1 MATGRLDGALSS
13 LNNAIQTIDAKV
25 IEGKA
30 KASKYRENII
40 ARLGEVVNQLK
51 KLQDLDAFKSIP
63 RLQGQLNSTNAELK
77 KKTDELQQVS
87 AKINELNNTNSN
99 LKKQIDDINTEL
111 KNKNEELRRAQEA
124 VLAEQSKTTQKDKA
138 IQDLSKQVNDLNEAK
153 NNAERALSTAQ
164 SEISSLVDKIARI
177 NHELVGKI
185 ALIDTI
191 TQDLNI
197 DDAGVSNG
205 FKLVADNIQAIMN
218 MINSPPSD
226 RPLPTSKYPLYNQF
240 ISKPRNTQ
248 SQIADAVGS
257 KSSPENREFINQV
270 GLKLDTSTPITDE
283 EKARV
288 ETLLNNFGDRDLLQG
303 GKRRRRTMKR
313 YGKKNKSYKGGY
325 VYSSSKELDKAS
337 LVISSSSGSSSGSS
351 SDLLKSTPR
360 KKSATSKKRFTKKR
374 KSIK

>member
-40 ARLGEVVNQLK
+40 VRLGEVVNQLK

-124 VLAEQSKTTQKDKA
+124 ILAEQSKTAQKDKA
-138 IQDLSKQVNDLNEAK
+138 IQDLSKQVKDLNEAK

-164 SEISSLVDKIARI
+164 AEISSLVDKIARI

-218 MINSPPSD
+218 MINSPTSA
-226 RPLPTSKYPLYNQF
+226 RPLTTSKYPLYNQF
-240 ISKPRNTQ
+240 ISKPQNIQ
-248 SQIADAVGS
+248 LQIADTIGLNS
-257 KSSPENREFINQV
+257 NTGNKEFINQI
-270 GLKLDTSTPITDE
+270 GLKRDTSSEITED

-288 ETLLNNFGDRDLLQG
+288 DTLLQNYGNPDLLRGGKLQG

-313 YGKKNKSYKGGY
+313 YGKKNKSYRGGY

-337 LVISSSSGSSSGSS
+337 SVISSSSNSNSL
-351 SDLLKSTPR
+351 SDSNSDSK
-360 KKSATSKKRFTKKR
+360 SKKKRSTKKR